1 MSVVWSCDLNH
12 MKGKQETP
20 FPILKECTG
29 GGKTVPALL
38 AYLKGFLWRF
48 DIKVL
53 YLKLLTRLQI
63 V

>member
-1 MSVVWSCDLNH
+1 

-38 AYLKGFLWRF
+38 AYLKGFLWCF

-53 YLKLLTRLQI
+53 YLKFLTRLQI